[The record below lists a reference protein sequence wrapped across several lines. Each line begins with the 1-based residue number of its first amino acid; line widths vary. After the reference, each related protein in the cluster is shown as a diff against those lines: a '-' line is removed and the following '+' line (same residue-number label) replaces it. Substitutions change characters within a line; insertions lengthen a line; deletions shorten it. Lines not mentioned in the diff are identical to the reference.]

1 MLIIAIILI
10 LSICFCLGWKELAN
24 SFSDIHVADILRV
37 WPFLICLL
45 VAMSTGTGLII
56 LHENSYFMAGMGEV
70 ITVLV
75 SMALTLVLMST
86 INRPYSTVTIFWGV
100 LLAMK
105 YTQEGHA
112 DSIIWATIMVS
123 IIIAPLLSMA
133 ASVLFHSMIRSY
145 IEESNMHLLMKQLY
159 TKWIAYVGLIL
170 GGIALAC
177 NYGLF
182 IDSLF
187 TPLYRGH
194 AGNWCLWLFVVA
206 ASVVCLSP
214 IVRCVYQ
221 RSHSNGMSRHVSSLY
236 AQTLVMTIM
245 NTLLPLTTGFF
256 PPVLVS
262 ANLLKES
269 NTLILERE
277 KESRSVMNIVSIAV
291 TSPLLAFLIG
301 AGMRWFYARPYIF
314 WAASLFTV
322 LVCSMIRLYYVQYKK
337 NKYVSRMLSDELRH
351 RDEVSHE
358 MNRLDVMAVTS
369 QFDSM
374 TREIDFKH
382 RELIDLSLFVQQQ
395 REYMTE
401 VGTRL
406 RRLIQ
411 ENSIESI
418 KKSLTDIDRDL
429 KDTLRYP
436 PEMEKIYQDV
446 EKMHHDFVCRLQ
458 MRCPN
463 LSERERRL
471 AILLRL
477 GFSSKEIA
485 SIVNL
490 ETKSIEINRYRLR
503 KKLQLDRGENLVSY
517 LQML

>member
-1 MLIIAIILI
+1 
-10 LSICFCLGWKELAN
+10 
-24 SFSDIHVADILRV
+24 
-37 WPFLICLL
+37 
-45 VAMSTGTGLII
+45 
-56 LHENSYFMAGMGEV
+56 
-70 ITVLV
+70 
-75 SMALTLVLMST
+75 
-86 INRPYSTVTIFWGV
+86 
-100 LLAMK
+100 
-105 YTQEGHA
+105 
-112 DSIIWATIMVS
+112 
-123 IIIAPLLSMA
+123 
-133 ASVLFHSMIRSY
+133 
-145 IEESNMHLLMKQLY
+145 
-159 TKWIAYVGLIL
+159 
-170 GGIALAC
+170 
-177 NYGLF
+177 
-182 IDSLF
+182 
-187 TPLYRGH
+187 
-194 AGNWCLWLFVVA
+194 
-206 ASVVCLSP
+206 
-214 IVRCVYQ
+214 
-221 RSHSNGMSRHVSSLY
+221 
-236 AQTLVMTIM
+236 
-245 NTLLPLTTGFF
+245 
-256 PPVLVS
+256 
-262 ANLLKES
+262 
-269 NTLILERE
+269 
-277 KESRSVMNIVSIAV
+277 
-291 TSPLLAFLIG
+291 
-301 AGMRWFYARPYIF
+301 
-314 WAASLFTV
+314 
-322 LVCSMIRLYYVQYKK
+322 
-337 NKYVSRMLSDELRH
+337 
-351 RDEVSHE
+351 

-369 QFDSM
+369 QFYSM

>member
-10 LSICFCLGWKELAN
+10 LIIAFCLGWKELAY

-37 WPFLICLL
+37 WPFLACLL

-56 LHENSYFMAGMGEV
+56 LHENSYFLTGTGEV

-75 SMALTLVLMST
+75 SMLLTIVLMST
-86 INRPYSTVTIFWGV
+86 LNSQYSTVTIFWGV
-100 LLAMK
+100 LLAMR
-105 YTQEGHA
+105 YTQEGYA
-112 DSIIWATIMVS
+112 DSIIWTTVILS
-123 IIIAPLLSMA
+123 IIVAPLLSMA
-133 ASVLFHSMIRSY
+133 VSVFFHSMILCY
-145 IEESNMHLLMKQLY
+145 IEESNRHLLMKQLY
-159 TKWIAYVGLIL
+159 TKWIAYAGLIL

-182 IDSLF
+182 IESLF
-187 TPLYRGH
+187 TPLHRGH
-194 AGNWCLWLFVVA
+194 GGNWSLWLFVFA
-206 ASVVCLSP
+206 ASLVCLSP

-221 RSHSNGMSRHVSSLY
+221 RSHGNGMSRHLASLY
-236 AQTLVMTIM
+236 AQTLVMTLM
-245 NTLLPLTTGFF
+245 NTLLPLVTGLF
-256 PPVLVS
+256 PPVIVS
-262 ANLLKES
+262 ANLLKEG
-269 NTLILERE
+269 NTLVLERG
-277 KESRSVMNIVSIAV
+277 KATKSTMNMVSIGV
-291 TSPLLAFLIG
+291 TSPLLAFLVG
-301 AGMRWFYARPYIF
+301 VGMRWFYARPYFF
-314 WAASLFTV
+314 WAAALFTV
-322 LVCSMIRLYYVQYKK
+322 LACTMVRLYYTQYKK
-337 NKYVSRMLSDELRH
+337 NKHVSRMLSDELRH

-369 QFDSM
+369 QFNSM

-401 VGTRL
+401 VGARL

-411 ENSIESI
+411 ENNIESI
-418 KKSLTDIDRDL
+418 KKSLTDIDREL

-436 PEMEKIYQDV
+436 PEMEQIYQDV

-503 KKLQLDRGENLVSY
+503 KKLQLDRGENLVGY